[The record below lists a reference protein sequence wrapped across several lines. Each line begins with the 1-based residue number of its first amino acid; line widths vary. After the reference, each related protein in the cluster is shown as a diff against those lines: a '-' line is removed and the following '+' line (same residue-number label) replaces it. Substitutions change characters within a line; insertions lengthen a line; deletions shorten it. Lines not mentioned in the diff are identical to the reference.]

1 MLDNLKLGYGG
12 TKTEMQRLLADAEKL
27 SGQKYDISN
36 LSDVYEAIHVVQKEM
51 GITGTTAK
59 EAASTLSG
67 SFASMKAAASNFLGD
82 LALGRNV
89 GPAMK
94 GLVESA
100 STFLFDNLL
109 PAIGRIFK
117 SLPTAIAT
125 FIKTGI
131 PQLLSAGAKMV
142 ESLVAGMKKAAPNI
156 ASNLPKMVSQA
167 FDWLESTRER
177 LRKLEKRS
185 VSLEDKMQEI
195 RLVNRA
201 KWLLI
206 TQKGMTEEQAHK
218 AIEKLAMDSCITKS
232 AVAEQIIG
240 LSDNGTA

>member
-1 MLDNLKLGYGG
+1 MQLKERRYSVLTVSSQPKFNQALSELMNDGRKYDSELE
-12 TKTEMQRLLADAEKL
+12 TSVNAAKRRLLDK
-27 SGQKYDISN
+27 SYDIIIINVPLPDDDGIS
-36 LSDVYEAIHVVQKEM
+36 LAIDRSAGMASAVLLLVKGEYYSDV
-51 GITGTTAK
+51 
-59 EAASTLSG
+59 
-67 SFASMKAAASNFLGD
+67 
-82 LALGRNV
+82 
-89 GPAMK
+89 
-94 GLVESA
+94 
-100 STFLFDNLL
+100 FDRVC
-109 PAIGRIFK
+109 PYGVF
-117 SLPTAIAT
+117 T
-125 FIKTGI
+125 
-131 PQLLSAGAKMV
+131 
-142 ESLVAGMKKAAPNI
+142 
-156 ASNLPKMVSQA
+156 LPKPSPRQMVSQA

-232 AVAEQIIG
+232 AAATQIID

>member
-1 MLDNLKLGYGG
+1 MQLKERRYSVLTVSSQPKFNQALSELMNDGRKYDSELE
-12 TKTEMQRLLADAEKL
+12 TSVNAAKRRLLDK
-27 SGQKYDISN
+27 SYDIIIINVPLPDDDGIS
-36 LSDVYEAIHVVQKEM
+36 LAI
-51 GITGTTAK
+51 
-59 EAASTLSG
+59 
-67 SFASMKAAASNFLGD
+67 D
-82 LALGRNV
+82 R
-89 GPAMK
+89 
-94 GLVESA
+94 
-100 STFLFDNLL
+100 
-109 PAIGRIFK
+109 
-117 SLPTAIAT
+117 
-125 FIKTGI
+125 
-131 PQLLSAGAKMV
+131 SAGMASAV
-142 ESLVAGMKKAAPNI
+142 LLLVKGEYYTDVFDRVCPYGVFT
-156 ASNLPKMVSQA
+156 LPKPSPRQMVSQA

-232 AVAEQIIG
+232 AAATQIIG

>member
-1 MLDNLKLGYGG
+1 MQLKERRYSVLTVSSQPKFNQALSELMNDGRKYDSELE
-12 TKTEMQRLLADAEKL
+12 TSVNAAKRRLLDK
-27 SGQKYDISN
+27 SYDIIIINVPLPDDDGIS
-36 LSDVYEAIHVVQKEM
+36 LAIDRSAGMASAVLLLVKGEYYSDV
-51 GITGTTAK
+51 
-59 EAASTLSG
+59 
-67 SFASMKAAASNFLGD
+67 
-82 LALGRNV
+82 
-89 GPAMK
+89 
-94 GLVESA
+94 
-100 STFLFDNLL
+100 FDRVC
-109 PAIGRIFK
+109 PYGVF
-117 SLPTAIAT
+117 T
-125 FIKTGI
+125 
-131 PQLLSAGAKMV
+131 
-142 ESLVAGMKKAAPNI
+142 
-156 ASNLPKMVSQA
+156 LPKPSPKQMVSQA

-232 AVAEQIIG
+232 AAAEQIIG

>member
-1 MLDNLKLGYGG
+1 MQLKERRYSVLTVSSQPKFNQALSELMNDGRKYDSELE
-12 TKTEMQRLLADAEKL
+12 TSVNAAKRRLLDK
-27 SGQKYDISN
+27 SYDIIIINVPLPDDDGIS
-36 LSDVYEAIHVVQKEM
+36 LAIDRSAGMASAVLLLVKGEYYSDV
-51 GITGTTAK
+51 
-59 EAASTLSG
+59 
-67 SFASMKAAASNFLGD
+67 
-82 LALGRNV
+82 
-89 GPAMK
+89 
-94 GLVESA
+94 
-100 STFLFDNLL
+100 FDRVC
-109 PAIGRIFK
+109 PYGVF
-117 SLPTAIAT
+117 T
-125 FIKTGI
+125 
-131 PQLLSAGAKMV
+131 
-142 ESLVAGMKKAAPNI
+142 
-156 ASNLPKMVSQA
+156 LPKPSPRQMVSQA

-232 AVAEQIIG
+232 AAAEQIIG

>member
-1 MLDNLKLGYGG
+1 MQLKERRYSVLTVSSQPKFNQALSELMNDGRKYDSELE
-12 TKTEMQRLLADAEKL
+12 TSVNAAKRRLLDK
-27 SGQKYDISN
+27 SYDIIIINVPLPDDDGIS
-36 LSDVYEAIHVVQKEM
+36 LAI
-51 GITGTTAK
+51 
-59 EAASTLSG
+59 
-67 SFASMKAAASNFLGD
+67 D
-82 LALGRNV
+82 R
-89 GPAMK
+89 
-94 GLVESA
+94 
-100 STFLFDNLL
+100 
-109 PAIGRIFK
+109 
-117 SLPTAIAT
+117 
-125 FIKTGI
+125 
-131 PQLLSAGAKMV
+131 SAGMASAV
-142 ESLVAGMKKAAPNI
+142 LLLVKGEYYTDVFDRVCPYGVFT
-156 ASNLPKMVSQA
+156 LPKPSPKQMVSQA

-232 AVAEQIIG
+232 AAATQIIG

>member
-1 MLDNLKLGYGG
+1 MASAV
-12 TKTEMQRLLADAEKL
+12 LLLVKGE
-27 SGQKYDISN
+27 YY
-36 LSDVYEAIHVVQKEM
+36 SDV
-51 GITGTTAK
+51 
-59 EAASTLSG
+59 
-67 SFASMKAAASNFLGD
+67 
-82 LALGRNV
+82 
-89 GPAMK
+89 
-94 GLVESA
+94 
-100 STFLFDNLL
+100 FDRVC
-109 PAIGRIFK
+109 PYGVF
-117 SLPTAIAT
+117 T
-125 FIKTGI
+125 
-131 PQLLSAGAKMV
+131 
-142 ESLVAGMKKAAPNI
+142 
-156 ASNLPKMVSQA
+156 LPKPSPKQMVSQA

-232 AVAEQIIG
+232 AAATQIID